1 MRLIKRKINDE
12 VYRIS
17 IDYVH
22 GRVFRFQGLG
32 NLSAVERID
41 LNGAWI
47 ATGSEGFDFTFEIE
61 ETATRLDIQI
71 MGKEVTPISYKK
83 RKDQALIGFKNSD
96 NEIYYLLAQSDK
108 HEMIRLSITSEAVGS
123 FMPVGQLG
131 ERVYKMKRLN
141 LQPKILSASAK

>member
-1 MRLIKRKINDE
+1 MFM
-12 VYRIS
+12 VGCS
-17 IDYVH
+17 
-22 GRVFRFQGLG
+22 GSQGLG

-47 ATGSEGFDFTFEIE
+47 ATGNEGFDFTFEVE
-61 ETATRLDIQI
+61 ETATQLDIQI

>member
-1 MRLIKRKINDE
+1 MMKYIGLVLIMFM
-12 VYRIS
+12 VGCS
-17 IDYVH
+17 
-22 GRVFRFQGLG
+22 GSQGLG

-96 NEIYYLLAQSDK
+96 NEIYYSLAQSDK
-108 HEMIRLSITSEAVGS
+108 HEMIRLSITSEPVGS